1 MPHESTV
8 DQDTEDYL
16 MGVEMEHKK
25 MSNISEDLRSSKS
38 SDKGQSLLPHL
49 FPEAPTAVTHHH
61 DTDDEDEEPSS
72 ER

>member
-8 DQDTEDYL
+8 DHDLEDYTL
-16 MGVEMEHKK
+16 NFESENQK
-25 MSNISEDLRSSKS
+25 NISMTEDLRSAKASEKS
-38 SDKGQSLLPHL
+38 QSLLPHL
-49 FPEAPTAVTHHH
+49 FPQPPTAVTHHH